1 MAREFSRTDRIADQ
15 IQKDLS
21 SVIRTEMK
29 DPRVGMV
36 TVNGV
41 NVARDLGYADVY
53 ITLLT
58 LEENDEN
65 SDSVKQTLKALNSAA
80 GFLRSQL
87 GKMIKLRTIPQLRFH
102 FDSSVGQGRH
112 LDALITRARKK
123 MALCPTKM
131 SPTHNDLLNFH
142 G

>member
-1 MAREFSRTDRIADQ
+1 MAREFSRTDRISDQ
-15 IQKDLS
+15 IQKDLAS
-21 SVIRTEMK
+21 LIRTEMK

-36 TVNGV
+36 TINDV

-58 LEENDEN
+58 MEENDAN

-87 GKMIKLRTIPQLRFH
+87 GKMIKLRTIPQLRFY
-102 FDSSVGQGRH
+102 FDSSVGHGRK
-112 LDALITRARKK
+112 LDALITQARKK
-123 MALCPTKM
+123 DST
-131 SPTHNDLLNFH
+131 SSSEESDDS
-142 G
+142 

>member
-15 IQKDLS
+15 IQKDLAS
-21 SVIRTEMK
+21 LIRTEMK

-36 TVNGV
+36 TINDV

-58 LEENDEN
+58 IEENDAN
-65 SDSVKQTLKALNSAA
+65 SESVKQTLKVLNSAA

-102 FDSSVGQGRH
+102 FDASVGRGRK
-112 LDALITRARKK
+112 LDALITEARAKD
-123 MALCPTKM
+123 
-131 SPTHNDLLNFH
+131 SQH
-142 G
+142 GGDADQE

>member
-1 MAREFSRTDRIADQ
+1 MAREFSRTDRISDQ
-15 IQKDLS
+15 IQKDLAS
-21 SVIRTEMK
+21 LIRTEMK

-36 TVNGV
+36 TINDV

-58 LEENDEN
+58 LEENDAN
-65 SDSVKQTLKALNSAA
+65 SESVKQTLKALNSAA

-102 FDSSVGQGRH
+102 FDSSVGHGRK
-112 LDALITRARKK
+112 LDALITQARKK
-123 MALCPTKM
+123 DST
-131 SPTHNDLLNFH
+131 SSSEESDDV
-142 G
+142 

>member
-1 MAREFSRTDRIADQ
+1 MAREFSRTDRISDQ
-15 IQKDLS
+15 IQKDLATL
-21 SVIRTEMK
+21 IRTEMK

-36 TVNGV
+36 TINDV
-41 NVARDLGYADVY
+41 NVARDLGFADVY

-58 LEENDEN
+58 LEENDAN

-102 FDSSVGQGRH
+102 FDSSVGHGRK
-112 LDALITRARKK
+112 LDALITKARKK
-123 MALCPTKM
+123 DST
-131 SPTHNDLLNFH
+131 SSSEESDDV
-142 G
+142 

>member
-53 ITLLT
+53 VTLLT
-58 LEENDEN
+58 LEENDAN

-123 MALCPTKM
+123 DGPVSDEDVAD
-131 SPTHNDLLNFH
+131 S
-142 G
+142 

>member
-15 IQKDLS
+15 IQKDLATL
-21 SVIRTEMK
+21 IRTEVK

-36 TVNGV
+36 TVNDV

-53 ITLLT
+53 VTLLT
-58 LEENDEN
+58 LDEN
-65 SDSVKQTLKALNSAA
+65 NADSPEVKESLKVLNAAA

-102 FDSSVGQGRH
+102 FDSSVGEGRR
-112 LDALITRARKK
+112 LDSLINKARAKDARFD
-123 MALCPTKM
+123 PQED
-131 SPTHNDLLNFH
+131 S
-142 G
+142 

>member
-1 MAREFSRTDRIADQ
+1 MAREFSRTDRISDQ
-15 IQKDLS
+15 IQKDLAS
-21 SVIRTEMK
+21 LIRTEMK

-36 TVNGV
+36 TINDV

-58 LEENDEN
+58 LEENDAN

-102 FDSSVGQGRH
+102 FDSSVGHGRK
-112 LDALITRARKK
+112 LDALITQARKK
-123 MALCPTKM
+123 DST
-131 SPTHNDLLNFH
+131 SSSEESDDV
-142 G
+142 

>member
-1 MAREFSRTDRIADQ
+1 MARDFSRTDRIADQ
-15 IQKDLS
+15 IQKDLAS
-21 SVIRTEMK
+21 LIRTEMK

-36 TVNGV
+36 TINDV

-58 LEENDEN
+58 IEENDAN
-65 SDSVKQTLKALNSAA
+65 SASVKQTLKVLNSAS

-102 FDSSVGQGRH
+102 FDASVGRGRK
-112 LDALITRARKK
+112 LDALITKARAKDSELGGD
-123 MALCPTKM
+123 A
-131 SPTHNDLLNFH
+131 DQE
-142 G
+142 

>member
-1 MAREFSRTDRIADQ
+1 MAREFSRTDRIGDQ
-15 IQKDLS
+15 IQKDLAS
-21 SVIRTEMK
+21 LIRTEMK

-36 TVNGV
+36 TINDV

-58 LEENDEN
+58 LEENDAN
-65 SDSVKQTLKALNSAA
+65 SESVKQTLKALNSAA

-102 FDSSVGQGRH
+102 YDSSVGHGRK
-112 LDALITRARKK
+112 LDALITQARKK
-123 MALCPTKM
+123 DSAS
-131 SPTHNDLLNFH
+131 SPEESSDN
-142 G
+142 

>member
-1 MAREFSRTDRIADQ
+1 MAREFSRTDRISDQ
-15 IQKDLS
+15 IQKDLAS
-21 SVIRTEMK
+21 LIRTEMK

-36 TVNGV
+36 TINDV
-41 NVARDLGYADVY
+41 NVARDLGYADIY

-58 LEENDEN
+58 LEENDAN

-102 FDSSVGQGRH
+102 FDSSVGHGRK
-112 LDALITRARKK
+112 LDALITQARKK
-123 MALCPTKM
+123 DST
-131 SPTHNDLLNFH
+131 SSSEESDDV
-142 G
+142 

>member
-1 MAREFSRTDRIADQ
+1 MAREFSRTDRISDQ

-21 SVIRTEMK
+21 TLIRTEMK

-36 TVNGV
+36 TVNSV
-41 NVARDLGYADVY
+41 DVARDLGIANVY

-58 LEENDEN
+58 LEENDAN
-65 SDSVKQTLKALNSAA
+65 SESVKETLKVLNSAA

-102 FDSSVGQGRH
+102 FDSSVGRGRK
-112 LDALITRARKK
+112 LDALITQARKK
-123 MALCPTKM
+123 DGLADDGVL
-131 SPTHNDLLNFH
+131 SDDQQ
-142 G
+142 GED

>member
-1 MAREFSRTDRIADQ
+1 MAREFSRTDRISDQ
-15 IQKDLS
+15 IQKDLAS
-21 SVIRTEMK
+21 LIRTEMK

-36 TVNGV
+36 TINDV

-58 LEENDEN
+58 MEENDAN

-102 FDSSVGQGRH
+102 FDSSVGHGRK
-112 LDALITRARKK
+112 LDALITQARKK
-123 MALCPTKM
+123 DTTSSSEESDDA
-131 SPTHNDLLNFH
+131 
-142 G
+142 

>member
-1 MAREFSRTDRIADQ
+1 MAREFSRTDRISDQ
-15 IQKDLS
+15 IQKDLATL
-21 SVIRTEMK
+21 IRTEMK

-36 TVNGV
+36 TINDV
-41 NVARDLGYADVY
+41 NVARDLGFADVY

-58 LEENDEN
+58 LEENDAN

-102 FDSSVGQGRH
+102 FDSSVGHGRK
-112 LDALITRARKK
+112 LDALITKARKK
-123 MALCPTKM
+123 DST
-131 SPTHNDLLNFH
+131 SSSEESGDV
-142 G
+142 